1 VMKIG
6 VGRAFAGASVS
17 TLPYADCIS
26 ALAPCLSTFNRRLM
40 ARDEDNF
47 RIRPGKV
54 RDRGGGQVTA
64 RRIGGMRRRPA
75 SFMGE
80 VHQAIRRAG
89 GNPNRPGKTGRESGR
104 FNARGRGAATALTLK
119 ERSAWSRDENGL
131 RTRARRVAVKAR
143 VVKLNPQRGGARG
156 RQFVSAKAVDA
167 HLRYLERDG
176 VTKDGEKGQVYSA
189 GRDVED
195 GRAFLDRGRDDRH
208 QFRFIVSAEDGAGL
222 VDPRRTTRTLM
233 EQMEADLGTKL
244 DWIAVDHHNTG
255 HPHTHILVRGITDD
269 GKTLNIAGD
278 YIAYGIRERASE
290 IVTRELGRQTELEV
304 TKQLEREVDADR
316 FTRLDRMLI
325 AEQQGKEFAD
335 LRPDQDMRDTF
346 RQNRAL
352 LIERARKLERM
363 GLASEV
369 ETGQWIVSPKAE
381 PALRELG
388 ERGDIIKTMHRA
400 LDREGLAEDRHPGK
414 YVLHRDQVSGR
425 IVGRVLDKGLGGDE
439 MDERVRLVID
449 GVDGRVHHVEMD
461 AARAEEVGRGMIV
474 AAGSAPAGPR
484 AADHN
489 IGDIAREEGIYRPSE
504 HLERARSAIDRIG
517 GDPEAFV
524 RSHVRRLEALRRAGH
539 VERIDA
545 DRWRVPADL
554 VERGQAYDLT
564 RDRANIRISV
574 LSPTGLDRQIGH
586 DGATWLDRELVSRQ
600 RIALAGEG
608 FGQEV
613 KAALEQRK
621 RALASMGHVTD
632 LGDGRVRAPRDLIQR
647 LEAADIERAGKAL
660 AAERGLSWR
669 LVVPGTHVSG
679 QLVGSTQ
686 LSSGRFAILE
696 TLSGD
701 GGLGFSLVP
710 WQPVLDNR
718 IGQHIAGLMRPGGDI
733 EWSFGRKRGLG
744 L

>member
-1 VMKIG
+1 M
-6 VGRAFAGASVS
+6 
-17 TLPYADCIS
+17 
-26 ALAPCLSTFNRRLM
+26 
-40 ARDEDNF
+40 
-47 RIRPGKV
+47 
-54 RDRGGGQVTA
+54 
-64 RRIGGMRRRPA
+64 
-75 SFMGE
+75 
-80 VHQAIRRAG
+80 
-89 GNPNRPGKTGRESGR
+89 
-104 FNARGRGAATALTLK
+104 
-119 ERSAWSRDENGL
+119 

-143 VVKLNPQRGGARG
+143 VVKLNPQRGAARG

-189 GRDVED
+189 ESDVED
-195 GRAFLDRGRDDRH
+195 GRAFLDRGREDRH
-208 QFRFIVSAEDGAGL
+208 QFRFIVSAEDGVEL
-222 VDPRRTTRTLM
+222 SDPRETTRDLM
-233 EQMEADLGTKL
+233 KQMEADLGTKL

-255 HPHTHILVRGITDD
+255 HPHTHIIVRGVTDD

-325 AEQQGKEFAD
+325 AEQQAKEFTD

-363 GLASEV
+363 GLATEV
-369 ETGQWIVSPKAE
+369 ETGRWIVSPKAE

-400 LDREGLAEDRHPGK
+400 LEREGLAEDRHPAR
-414 YVLHRDQVSGR
+414 YVLHREKATER

-439 MDERVRLVID
+439 MGERVRLVID
-449 GVDGRVHHVEMD
+449 GVDGRVHHIEMD

-474 AAGSAPAGPR
+474 AAGSAPPGPR
-484 AADHN
+484 AADRN
-489 IGDIAREEGIYRPSE
+489 ILDIAGEGGVYRPSE
-504 HLERARSAIDRIG
+504 HLERARAAIERMG

-545 DRWRVPADL
+545 DHWRVPADL
-554 VERGQAYDLT
+554 PERGQAYDLA

-574 LSPTGLDRQIGH
+574 LSPTGLDQQIGH

-600 RIALAGEG
+600 RIALADAG
-608 FGQEV
+608 FGREV
-613 KAALEQRK
+613 TAALERRRQSARGHGPRHRSRRRPDPCAQGSDPAGSR
-621 RALASMGHVTD
+621 RATSSVPARRSL
-632 LGDGRVRAPRDLIQR
+632 PN
-647 LEAADIERAGKAL
+647 ADWQ
-660 AAERGLSWR
+660 WR
-669 LVVPGTHVSG
+669 PAVPGNYVSG

-686 LSSGRFAILE
+686 LSSGRFAMI
-696 TLSGD
+696 D
-701 GGLGFSLVP
+701 DGLGFSLVP
-710 WQPVLDNR
+710 WQPVLEKR
-718 IGQHIAGLMRPGGDI
+718 IGQHISGVIAMPGGDRMVV
-733 EWSFGRKRGLG
+733 SARKRGLG